1 MLLHS
6 ALLIGSG
13 LLINVADA
21 IPRYDVARTCRA
33 AVTMTGGGGSQGRT
47 VENCVT
53 GEEAAR
59 KDLEKHWA
67 KAPAAERT
75 QCTGS
80 GAIGGSHSYVEL
92 FVCLEMMRDSR
103 VRRDDEQA
111 KQPSTKRR

>member
-13 LLINVADA
+13 LLINVADGV
-21 IPRYDVARTCRA
+21 PRYDVARTCRA
-33 AVTMTGGGGSQGRT
+33 AVTMTGGNQGRT
-47 VENCVT
+47 VENCIT

-59 KDLEKHWA
+59 KDLEKHWP
-67 KAPAAERT
+67 KAPAAERA

-92 FVCLEMMRDSR
+92 LVCLEMMRDSR
-103 VRRDDEQA
+103 ARRDDEQA
-111 KQPSTKRR
+111 KQSSTKKR

>member
-13 LLINVADA
+13 LLINVADT
-21 IPRYDVARTCRA
+21 IPRYDIARTCRA
-33 AVTMTGGGGSQGRT
+33 AVTMTAGAGQGRT

-92 FVCLEMMRDSR
+92 LVCLEMMRDSR

-111 KQPSTKRR
+111 KQSSTKRR